1 MVNKM
6 NKEINGGGNPG
17 IWMCFP
23 CLFAIT
29 TCEVI
34 CKACCITICCIKP
47 YSTHQIDVNDFN
59 N

>member
-1 MVNKM
+1 MS
-6 NKEINGGGNPG
+6 KEIHGSGNPG
-17 IWMCFP
+17 ICICFP

-34 CKACCITICCIKP
+34 CKACCIIMCCIKP
-47 YSTHQIDVNDFN
+47 YSTHPIDKNDFN